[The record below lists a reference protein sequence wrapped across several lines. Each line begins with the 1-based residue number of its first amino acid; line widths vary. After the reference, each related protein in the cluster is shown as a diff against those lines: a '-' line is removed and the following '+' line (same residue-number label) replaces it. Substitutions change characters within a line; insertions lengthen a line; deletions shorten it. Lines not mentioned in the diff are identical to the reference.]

1 MAAIPGRYA
10 TLEISTDGNTF
21 EPVGGIVDVTFNKEV
36 AEVDITSL
44 SSGGKGE
51 YLHGR
56 EDCTIDL
63 SCRLLEDN
71 AGQAELIDAADDKEY
86 FYWRF
91 KTQSS
96 TSRPRIGRGLVTSFA
111 ENGPLDDVASV
122 DATIRCTA
130 LDIPDPALDLRF
142 AETLSL
148 TDQATG
154 SNLVTFTRATSASY
168 VGADGLIKYAAAGQ
182 PRFDHDPVTG
192 ESFGLLIEE
201 QRTNL
206 VTYSEGGWDFVAAT
220 IQSDISVSPSGEL
233 TADRVTTTSFGGV
246 YKIVSSSSGQTV
258 TCSAFVKYVS
268 GVSNLNK
275 FGFETLAGIN
285 VDAIVYFDFITGTVT
300 SSTGPVESYSVTRY
314 ANGWFRVSVTATSTG
329 NGSAVFVSYAP
340 SGAVFDIWGAQIEV
354 GAFPTSY
361 IPTTTGAAVTR
372 NTDEVYVTG
381 TNFSSWYNSDEGT
394 LFAQYQRPV
403 AYGPIDYDGGWVVAI
418 SGSSLPGERIEILT
432 NTYGST
438 DREEASVQTNGVY
451 APAVFPPSVPAQ
463 TETKMAISAKGHQAS
478 ASRDGSVALDFSTGG
493 MPIVNQITIGMFPLS
508 IQLPIYKHNGTIKRL
523 TYYNIRLNN
532 AIIQGITL

>member
-1 MAAIPGRYA
+1 MVAIPGRYA

-21 EPVGGIVDVTFNKEV
+21 EPVGGIVDVTFSKEV

-91 KTQSS
+91 RTQSS

-122 DATIRCTA
+122 DATIRCTT

-154 SNLVTFTRATSASY
+154 SSLVTFTRATSASY
-168 VGADGLIKYAAAGQ
+168 VGADGLIKYAAPGE
-182 PRFDHDPVTG
+182 PRFDHDPITR
-192 ESFGLLIEE
+192 ESLGLLIEE

-206 VTYSEGGWDFVAAT
+206 HANSLLFYGSAA
-220 IQSDISVSPSGEL
+220 SVS
-233 TADRVTTTSFGGV
+233 GGV
-246 YKIVSSSSGQTV
+246 IAPDGSTDAASVTSAGNGVFNPPVTVSSGQTV
-258 TCSAFVKYVS
+258 TASAFVRYSSGYQFINVYGFEFLGGIASPDCRVS
-268 GVSNLNK
+268 VNLVTGVVSNV
-275 FGFETLAGIN
+275 GAAVI
-285 VDAIVYFDFITGTVT
+285 
-300 SSTGPVESYSVTRY
+300 SYSSKPY
-314 ANGWFRVSVTATSTG
+314 GNGWFRVSVTATAPSTG
-329 NGSAVFVSYAP
+329 DATFIAYTLSGTVFQV
-340 SGAVFDIWGAQIEV
+340 WGAQLEV

-361 IPTTTGAAVTR
+361 IPTTGSQVTR
-372 NTDEVYVTG
+372 NVDVAQITG
-381 TNFSSWYNSDEGT
+381 ANLASFYNQNEGT
-394 LFAQYQRPV
+394 FAVSHRREWNAADV
-403 AYGPIDYDGGWVVAI
+403 DYDNAVLFRAYDQSTGNSIIYFDYTSPGINLARFESFTLSPLAI
-418 SGSSLPGERIEILT
+418 ST
-432 NTYGST
+432 
-438 DREEASVQTNGVY
+438 V
-451 APAVFPPSVPAQ
+451 
-463 TETKMAISAKGHQAS
+463 
-478 ASRDGSVALDFSTGG
+478 DFSTASTAGQRIELAGG
-493 MPIVNQITIGMFPLS
+493 YSSSGVAASRNGELMVNSSATLLPNVDAFHIGAF
-508 IQLPIYKHNGTIKRL
+508 LPGSTQSNIHNGTIKRL
-523 TYYNIRLNN
+523 TYYRTRLNN
-532 AIIQGITL
+532 ALLQGITL